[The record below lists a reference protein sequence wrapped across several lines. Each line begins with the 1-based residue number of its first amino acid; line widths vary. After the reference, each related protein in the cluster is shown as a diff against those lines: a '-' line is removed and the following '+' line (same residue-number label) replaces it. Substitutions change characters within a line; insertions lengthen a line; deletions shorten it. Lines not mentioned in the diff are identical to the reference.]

1 MCAYLRR
8 SGKAKAKPNQNHC
21 IAQRGGGRGCVV
33 QSKRQNPSCWMFLKS
48 PFAVFTVNGR
58 DDRSVVFTVNVAVPP
73 CRRGSTV
80 YSCWTSNAP
89 LSYGG
94 LNKARCYPLK
104 AEAFRDQDRKPLRGF
119 YSSWADL
126 YFSLKNIWV
135 DVPLTPTGD
144 TRLRGRFL
152 AAEGQRKRCHR
163 ERDNTACRRLRLCA
177 PLRRVNACVGTR
189 CYRETRWRHTVM
201 RSHGEPKAEPV
212 RRTKSFHLCAPLP
225 RQKTKQKTLGRCV

>member
-1 MCAYLRR
+1 MMAISFEHPMASKLRFLALHVYGIISPKQSQTPDRVFKSYLNNT
-8 SGKAKAKPNQNHC
+8 SNSNQQKNSTWAMMSKLTWKMETQKWLCTSIFKSKAKAKPNQNHC
-21 IAQRGGGRGCVV
+21 IAQRGGGRGCV
-33 QSKRQNPSCWMFLKS
+33 KRQNPSCWMFLKS

-94 LNKARCYPLK
+94 LNKS
-104 AEAFRDQDRKPLRGF
+104 QDRKPLRGF

-135 DVPLTPTGD
+135 DVPLTPTVCGVWM
-144 TRLRGRFL
+144 L
-152 AAEGQRKRCHR
+152 ASAK
-163 ERDNTACRRLRLCA
+163 
-177 PLRRVNACVGTR
+177 
-189 CYRETRWRHTVM
+189 
-201 RSHGEPKAEPV
+201 
-212 RRTKSFHLCAPLP
+212 
-225 RQKTKQKTLGRCV
+225 QKTKQKTLGRCVWIFFLTNTEI

>member
-1 MCAYLRR
+1 MRR
-8 SGKAKAKPNQNHC
+8 TRKALTFHRQSH
-21 IAQRGGGRGCVV
+21 RV

-144 TRLRGRFL
+144 TLRVL
-152 AAEGQRKRCHR
+152 ACGIAVRQRPSVAEGF
-163 ERDNTACRRLRLCA
+163 
-177 PLRRVNACVGTR
+177 ACVLHCG
-189 CYRETRWRHTVM
+189 V
-201 RSHGEPKAEPV
+201 
-212 RRTKSFHLCAPLP
+212 
-225 RQKTKQKTLGRCV
+225 